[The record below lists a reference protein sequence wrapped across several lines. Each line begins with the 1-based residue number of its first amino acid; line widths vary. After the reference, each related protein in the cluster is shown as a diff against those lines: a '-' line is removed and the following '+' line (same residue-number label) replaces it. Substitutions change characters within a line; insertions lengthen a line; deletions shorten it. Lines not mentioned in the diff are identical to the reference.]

1 MMGNSYGVAIF
12 NSLST
17 GGNVLYISD
26 FAKYLNDNKVVCTIN
41 QLVSIMS
48 PYLERTERATLSEF
62 EQYVEELN

>member
-1 MMGNSYGVAIF
+1 MLLDSCHKVAIF

-17 GGNVLYISD
+17 GGNVMYISD

-48 PYLERTERATLSEF
+48 PYLERAERASLSEF
-62 EQYVEELN
+62 EK